1 MILLYFKIALRNILK
16 YKMQN
21 FISILGLAVGLLCF
35 TICMYC
41 SRFVENINHCFPNYE
56 RIVELSMYNE
66 QRNDFFSGTQV
77 ALSEVLRTWS
87 MGETEAI
94 TSVTYSSKR
103 SYSVELS
110 QDKALPYELETIE
123 VDAFYNKVFTP
134 EILAGEWKLASHTP
148 NSIILSRST
157 AIKIFGK
164 VENAIGKQLTLIRR
178 LHTSPES
185 TPKSGGIIYT
195 VQAVMEDIPL
205 NNSFNFLCHIDMLT
219 LNDSEGLFQSPKRSD
234 MTGTST
240 FVLLTPRASIANLEE
255 QFNKRNYTYTM
266 YNQPYTIV
274 ANEIAT
280 MKQMKGAIF
289 LGWATGIVGAL
300 ILLVG
305 LINFFHFLIGSFL
318 NRIKEYS
325 IMKVTGSNWKQLFC
339 LLFVQSMLIVTT
351 ASILVLWGIEL
362 IGNRMDFSVSDVTMT
377 FSSALL
383 LQHTLQYIILLILL
397 CAIVCLFVAVH
408 IRRISVQTGIYG
420 GNKRRGK
427 LWGRNIMLG
436 IQFFICWIFV
446 ALTVG
451 LFLQSEKTSETLFH
465 TLSSEEK
472 EAILSIPLDYSFMK
486 NEEKLAMVDR
496 FRQHSGVKDILLS
509 DVAYTKGYSGNSL
522 MTEKANDN
530 SWIDIAIMCVPLNF
544 FSFMNIPIEQGRTI
558 QTTKEIVMDE
568 VWQNKQK
575 KNAIGMNFYDQT
587 NDYTVCGICAP
598 FQTDVH
604 YHSDGFAFMLYD
616 PSVYVGHCY
625 VKCYPEQQKEVVKWI
640 EKIRREVL
648 PESIP
653 YQVRTFLD
661 DIHEIQAL
669 EYILKDIILFFAIV
683 SIIITLLGVYS
694 SITLDTEHRKKEV
707 AIRKVNGAGI
717 KEIIWLFARLYIT
730 LLVVTAVI
738 TFPIIY
744 TILQLWKQM
753 YTVFFNC
760 GFWFWTGIF
769 ISVSIITAFTIWFRI
784 LKIARINLAETIKN
798 E

>member
-123 VDAFYNKVFTP
+123 VDTFYNKVFTP

-362 IGNRMDFSVSDVTMT
+362 IGNRMDFTVSNVTMN

-472 EAILSIPLDYSFMK
+472 EAILSIPLDYSFLK

-509 DVAYTKGYSGNSL
+509 DVAYTKGSSGNLL
-522 MTEKANDN
+522 MTEKGNDN
-530 SWIDIAIMCVPLNF
+530 SWINIDIMCVPLNF

-575 KNAIGMNFYDQT
+575 KNVVGMNFYDQT

-640 EKIRREVL
+640 EKIRREML

-653 YQVRTFLD
+653 YQIRTFLD

-730 LLVVTAVI
+730 LLVVTAAI

-753 YTVFFNC
+753 YIVFFNC

-769 ISVSIITAFTIWFRI
+769 ITVSIITAFTIWFRI

>member
-1 MILLYFKIALRNILK
+1 MIQLYFKIALRNILK

-41 SRFVENINHCFPNYE
+41 SRFVENINHCFRNYE

-77 ALSEVLRTWS
+77 ALSEELRTWS

-94 TSVTYSSKR
+94 SSVTYSSKR

-110 QDKALPYELETIE
+110 QEKALPYELETIE
-123 VDAFYNKVFTP
+123 VDTFYNKVFIP

-362 IGNRMDFSVSDVTMT
+362 IGNRMDFTVSNVTMN

-472 EAILSIPLDYSFMK
+472 EAILSIPLDYSFLK

-509 DVAYTKGYSGNSL
+509 DVAYTKGSSGNLL
-522 MTEKANDN
+522 MTEKGNDN
-530 SWIDIAIMCVPLNF
+530 SWINIDIMCVPLNF

-558 QTTKEIVMDE
+558 QTTKDIVMDE

-616 PSVYVGHCY
+616 PSVYAGHCY

-653 YQVRTFLD
+653 YQIRTFLN

-769 ISVSIITAFTIWFRI
+769 ITVSIITAFTIWFRI

>member
-123 VDAFYNKVFTP
+123 VDTFYNKVFTP

-185 TPKSGGIIYT
+185 TPKSGGIIYS

-351 ASILVLWGIEL
+351 ASIFVLWGIEL
-362 IGNRMDFSVSDVTMT
+362 IGNRMDFTVSNVTMN

-496 FRQHSGVKDILLS
+496 FRQHSGVNDILLS
-509 DVAYTKGYSGNSL
+509 DVAYTKGSSGNLL
-522 MTEKANDN
+522 MTEKGNDN
-530 SWIDIAIMCVPLNF
+530 SWINIDIMCVPLNF
-544 FSFMNIPIEQGRTI
+544 FSFMNIPIEQGRTM
-558 QTTKEIVMDE
+558 QTKKDIVMDE

-575 KNAIGMNFYDQT
+575 KNVVGMNFYDQT

-640 EKIRREVL
+640 EKIRREML

-653 YQVRTFLD
+653 YQIRTFLD

-730 LLVVTAVI
+730 LLVVTAAI

-753 YTVFFNC
+753 YIVFFNC

-769 ISVSIITAFTIWFRI
+769 ITVSIITAFTIWFRI

>member
-1 MILLYFKIALRNILK
+1 MIRLYIKIALRNILK

-56 RIVELSMYNE
+56 RIVELSMHNE

-77 ALSEVLRTWS
+77 ALSEELRTWS

-94 TSVTYSSKR
+94 TSVRYSSKR

-123 VDAFYNKVFTP
+123 VDTFYNKVFTP

-185 TPKSGGIIYT
+185 TPKSGGIIYS

-205 NNSFNFLCHIDMLT
+205 NNSFNFLRHIDMLT

-266 YNQPYTIV
+266 YNQPYKIV

-325 IMKVTGSNWKQLFC
+325 IMKVTGSNWKQLFS
-339 LLFVQSMLIVTT
+339 LLFVQSILIVTT

-362 IGNRMDFSVSDVTMT
+362 IGNRMDFTVSDVTMT

-544 FSFMNIPIEQGRTI
+544 FSFMNIPIEQGRSI
-558 QTTKEIVMDE
+558 QTTKDIVMDE
-568 VWQNKQK
+568 VRQNKQK
-575 KNAIGMNFYDQT
+575 KNIIGMNFYDQT
-587 NDYTVCGICAP
+587 NDYTVCGVCAP

-640 EKIRREVL
+640 EKIRHEVL

-653 YQVRTFLD
+653 YQIRTFLD

-683 SIIITLLGVYS
+683 SIIITLLVYIQVLHLIR
-694 SITLDTEHRKKEV
+694 SIAKRKL
-707 AIRKVNGAGI
+707 
-717 KEIIWLFARLYIT
+717 LF
-730 LLVVTAVI
+730 V
-738 TFPIIY
+738 
-744 TILQLWKQM
+744 K
-753 YTVFFNC
+753 
-760 GFWFWTGIF
+760 
-769 ISVSIITAFTIWFRI
+769 
-784 LKIARINLAETIKN
+784 
-798 E
+798 

>member
-94 TSVTYSSKR
+94 SSVTYSSKR

-110 QDKALPYELETIE
+110 LDKVLPYELETIE
-123 VDAFYNKVFTP
+123 VDTFYNKVFTP
-134 EILAGEWKLASHTP
+134 EILAGEWKLASRTP

-205 NNSFNFLCHIDMLT
+205 NNSFNFLRHIDMLT
-219 LNDSEGLFQSPKRSD
+219 LNDSEGLFQSPKRND

-362 IGNRMDFSVSDVTMT
+362 IGNRMDFTVSNVTMT

-472 EAILSIPLDYSFMK
+472 EAILSIPLDYSFLK

-509 DVAYTKGYSGNSL
+509 DVAYTKGSSGNLL
-522 MTEKANDN
+522 MTEKGNDN
-530 SWIDIAIMCVPLNF
+530 SWINIDIMCVPLNF

-558 QTTKEIVMDE
+558 QTTKDIVMDE

-616 PSVYVGHCY
+616 PSVYAGHCY

-640 EKIRREVL
+640 EKIRREML

-653 YQVRTFLD
+653 YQIRTFLD

-730 LLVVTAVI
+730 LLVVTAAI

-753 YTVFFNC
+753 YIVFFNC

-769 ISVSIITAFTIWFRI
+769 ITVSIITAFTIWFRI

>member
-77 ALSEVLRTWS
+77 ALSEVIRTWS

-123 VDAFYNKVFTP
+123 VDTFYNKVFTP

-148 NSIILSRST
+148 NSIILSRSI

-266 YNQPYTIV
+266 YNQPYKIV
-274 ANEIAT
+274 ANEIGT

-362 IGNRMDFSVSDVTMT
+362 IGNRMDFTVSNVTMN

-472 EAILSIPLDYSFMK
+472 EAILSIPLDYSFLK

-509 DVAYTKGYSGNSL
+509 DVAYTKGSSGNLL
-522 MTEKANDN
+522 MTEKGNDN
-530 SWIDIAIMCVPLNF
+530 SWINIDIMCVPLNF

-558 QTTKEIVMDE
+558 QTTKDIVMDE

-616 PSVYVGHCY
+616 PSVYAGHCY

-730 LLVVTAVI
+730 LLVVTAAI

-753 YTVFFNC
+753 YIVFFNC

-769 ISVSIITAFTIWFRI
+769 ITVSIITAFTIWFRI

>member
-123 VDAFYNKVFTP
+123 VDTFYNKVFTP

-205 NNSFNFLCHIDMLT
+205 NNSFNFLRHIDMLT

-496 FRQHSGVKDILLS
+496 FRQHSGVNDILLS
-509 DVAYTKGYSGNSL
+509 DVAYTKGSSGNLL
-522 MTEKANDN
+522 MTEKGNDN
-530 SWIDIAIMCVPLNF
+530 SWINIDIMCVPLNF
-544 FSFMNIPIEQGRTI
+544 FSFMNIPIEQGRTM
-558 QTTKEIVMDE
+558 QTKKDIVMDE

-575 KNAIGMNFYDQT
+575 KNVVGMNFYDQT

-640 EKIRREVL
+640 EKIRREML

-653 YQVRTFLD
+653 YQIRTFLD

-730 LLVVTAVI
+730 LLVVTAAI

-753 YTVFFNC
+753 YIVFFNC

-769 ISVSIITAFTIWFRI
+769 ITVSIITAFTIWFRI